1 MAAGVPVQE
10 LPPPPTH
17 TVRTMG
23 RGRGPAATVAAAKTA
38 EVAVVM
44 VPFPA
49 QGHLNQMLHLS
60 RLLADHG
67 GVTVHF
73 ASSATHNRQAR
84 VRLNGWD
91 LGTFPNIRFH
101 DLPIPPFPSPKPDPH
116 APVKFPSHLQPS
128 FEASLQLQAP
138 LGSLLRSLSAT
149 CRRVAVVHD
158 SLMSFAA
165 EEASLIPNG
174 EAYVFHSV
182 SAFALLHYM
191 WAAGGKS
198 GGGRSLAALPLL
210 PLDGCFTTEFVDFM
224 REQYRRT
231 PPPAGRLFN
240 TCREVEDEFIDLLA
254 QEPSLRC
261 KNYFALGPFNP
272 VGLARSSRRRR
283 RPLMRWLDA
292 QPPESV
298 VYVSFGTTSSM
309 PDRQIGELAAGLERS
324 GQRFIW
330 VLRDADRGD
339 IFAAAGKGDC
349 GPADDHC
356 QLPAGFEKRVADVG
370 VVVRDWAPQLD
381 ILSHPSTAL
390 FLSHCGWNSCM
401 ESLSMGVPVAAWPMH
416 SDQPRNA
423 LLLTELL
430 KVGVP
435 VRDWRRRE
443 ETVPSAAVEAVIRRV
458 MATGEGKEMRNRA
471 QAVAATIRSSVS
483 EGGATCD
490 ELQSLISHI
499 TR

>member
-1 MAAGVPVQE
+1 
-10 LPPPPTH
+10 
-17 TVRTMG
+17 MG
-23 RGRGPAATVAAAKTA
+23 RGREGPAAAVSAAKKA
-38 EVAVVM
+38 EVVVVM

-60 RLLADHG
+60 RLLAEHG

-73 ASSATHNRQAR
+73 AGSATHNRQAR
-84 VRLNGWD
+84 VRLNSWELD
-91 LGTFPNIRFH
+91 TFVNIRFH
-101 DLPIPPFPSPKPDPH
+101 DLPIPPFPSPKPDPNTS
-116 APVKFPSHLQPS
+116 VKFPSHLQPS

-149 CRRVAVVHD
+149 SRRIAVVHD

-182 SAFALLHYM
+182 SAFALLHYL
-191 WAAGGKS
+191 WAARGKA

-210 PLDGCFTTEFVDFM
+210 PIDGCFTAEFVDFI
-224 REQYRRT
+224 RQQYQRT

-240 TCREVEDEFIDLLA
+240 TCRDLEGEFVDLLTL
-254 QEPSLRC
+254 EPSLRG

-272 VGLARSSRRRR
+272 VGLARSTRRH
-283 RPLMRWLDA
+283 RPLLRWLDA

-309 PDRQIGELAAGLERS
+309 PDRQIRELAAGLERS

-339 IFAAAGKGDC
+339 IFAAAGDGGGTEDR
-349 GPADDHC
+349 C

-381 ILSHPSTAL
+381 ILGHRSTAL

-435 VRDWRRRE
+435 VQDWRRRE
-443 ETVPSAAVEAVIRRV
+443 ETVPSAAVEAAIRRV
-458 MATGEGKEMRNRA
+458 MATGEGKEIRKRA
-471 QAVAATIRSSVS
+471 QAVGATIRSSVS
-483 EGGATCD
+483 EGGASCD
-490 ELQSLISHI
+490 ELQSLISYI